1 LLLFRD
7 IPVYERL
14 KMLSMNIDNIQCS
27 KGRIT
32 TLCKTIINKKF
43 KRWKPAVQA
52 SSWKE
57 DKPNRKHIPTKY
69 ECN

>member
-1 LLLFRD
+1 MLLFRD

-14 KMLSMNIDNIQCS
+14 KTLSMNIDNIQCS

-43 KRWKPAVQA
+43 KRWKQA
-52 SSWKE
+52 SSWKQE
-57 DKPNRKHIPTKY
+57 KPNRKHIPTKY

>member
-1 LLLFRD
+1 
-7 IPVYERL
+7 
-14 KMLSMNIDNIQCS
+14 MNIDNIQCS

-32 TLCKTIINKKF
+32 TLCKTIINKKN
-43 KRWKPAVQA
+43 KRWKQAVQA
-52 SSWKE
+52 SSWKQ